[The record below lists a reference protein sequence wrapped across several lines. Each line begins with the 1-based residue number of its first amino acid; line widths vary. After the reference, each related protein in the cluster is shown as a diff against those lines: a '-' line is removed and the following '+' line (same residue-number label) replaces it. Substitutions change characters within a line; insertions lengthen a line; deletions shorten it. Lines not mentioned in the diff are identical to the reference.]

1 MLDVLERVLLLLV
14 LVLVL
19 CDQHFIMPNAQCPDF
34 CHWPEYEGIGLPRA
48 TRL

>member
-19 CDQHFIMPNAQCPDF
+19 VLCDQHFIMPTSMPNAQTSVT
-34 CHWPEYEGIGLPRA
+34 GQNTKG
-48 TRL
+48 